1 VGVYVFLSSGLSWN
15 SKILSFRSGKFFQ
28 GFKEDLKWFEEACLQ
43 D

>member
-1 VGVYVFLSSGLSWN
+1 VFKSFCLLDLAGN

-28 GFKEDLKWFEEACLQ
+28 GFKEVLKWFEEACLQ